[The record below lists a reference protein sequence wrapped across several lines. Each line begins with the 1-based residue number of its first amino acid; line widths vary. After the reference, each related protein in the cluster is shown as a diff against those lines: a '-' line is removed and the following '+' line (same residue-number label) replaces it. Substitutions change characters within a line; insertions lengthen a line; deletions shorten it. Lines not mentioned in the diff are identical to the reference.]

1 MDRELT
7 TPSISILAQSER
19 GEILLDLLAAAGRKL
34 HFFTRDCDLLYQLSQ
49 QPPQLLII
57 DADST
62 GIDIQSLLFRAQATC
77 AGQMPMMLLLT
88 AQEAEIELL
97 VETSCGLL
105 DCLPA
110 NCDMKLLRAKVSFL
124 LGLQKQ
130 QSIHSEALRQ
140 LEQISHHQRVLLE
153 AAADGLLGLDKS
165 GVIQFANTAAGDL
178 LCCRSEQLIGRHFKS
193 LTDPEWYQLSPKA
206 PTSAETVD
214 NPRGSQITHPTAISL
229 FEEDCYFYRSN
240 GRAFPVA
247 CRPGLVDGDSDFD
260 SVVLFEDISVRKKE
274 EAQLR
279 QRAERDALTGL
290 ANRAAFEE
298 FLEGTLARA
307 ARSGKQVGL
316 LYLDLD
322 DFKPVNDRF
331 GHQAGDQLLL
341 RVAKLLKQSVRV
353 GDLVARLGG
362 DEFALVLDDVAGHE
376 GCEKV
381 MANISKIFAVPH
393 RIGRATVNCGSS
405 IGIAR
410 FPVDGKDPATLIAV
424 ADEAMYRQKHS
435 NHQVLRD
442 KLTAVA

>member
-7 TPSISILAQSER
+7 TPSITILAQSER
-19 GEILLDLLAAAGRKL
+19 GESLLNLLAAAGRKL
-34 HFFTRDCDLLYQLSQ
+34 HLFTRDCDLLYQLSQ

-62 GIDIQSLLFRAQATC
+62 GIDIQSLLFRAQASC
-77 AGQMPMMLLLT
+77 DGQMPMALLLA
-88 AQEAEIELL
+88 AQETEIELL
-97 VETSCGLL
+97 VGTSCGLL

-153 AAADGLLGLDKS
+153 ATADGLLGLDKS
-165 GVIQFANTAAGDL
+165 GVIRFANAAAGDL
-178 LCCRSEQLIGRHFKS
+178 LCCRSEQLIGRHFNN
-193 LTDPEWYQLSPKA
+193 LTDPEWYQRSLIA
-206 PTSAETVD
+206 PTSAEAIE
-214 NPRGSQITHPTAISL
+214 NRRGSQFSHPAAISL
-229 FEEDCYFYRSN
+229 FEEDCYFYRAN

-274 EAQLR
+274 EAHLR

-290 ANRAAFEE
+290 ANRAVFEE

-322 DFKPVNDRF
+322 NFKPINDRL

-341 RVAKLLKQSVRV
+341 RVAKLLKESVRA

-362 DEFALVLDDVAGHE
+362 DEFVLVLDDVAGQE

-381 MANISKIFAVPH
+381 VANISKIFAVPH
-393 RIGRATVNCGSS
+393 RIGRATVHCGSS
-405 IGIAR
+405 IGVAR
-410 FPVDGKDPATLIAV
+410 FPVDGKDPATLLAV
-424 ADEAMYRQKHS
+424 ADEAMYRQKQA
-435 NHQVLRD
+435 NHQAVSD